1 MPVQNNKVDGFIRK
15 LPNSPYWTVKT
26 SDEFGMM
33 DERYFVFSEGAFDYW
48 RKFERES
55 YWRIRGRQLYSHTDL
70 SMLDYKERVFLS
82 KMVRKNFRG
91 MTQKQYG
98 YMKGI
103 QERNPF

>member
-1 MPVQNNKVDGFIRK
+1 MSILYDKVFGYIGK
-15 LPNSPYWTVKT
+15 VPKGTYWTVKT
-26 SDEFGMM
+26 NDEFGLR
-33 DERYFVFSEGAFDYW
+33 DERYFIFPEAAFDYW
-48 RKFERES
+48 RKYEREA
-55 YWRIRGRQLYSHTDL
+55 YYRIRGRQLYSHTDL

-91 MTQKQYG
+91 MTQKQFG